1 MKYKKKIK
9 GSTKQQRD
17 QIRKNNIEVQQKGE
31 GLFIFKNRSS
41 FATLELLKKS
51 KDGKKWVGPNETWQ
65 GDSYFLKMVPREAIL
80 VQTLINPKQETKED
94 NMSDNKLLLDQ
105 PDQVTSDGRVE
116 HFVPNEEQQINEQV
130 PVKSENK
137 KKSKETLLTEDPL
150 AGVTIIRD

>member
-116 HFVPNEEQQINEQV
+116 HVVPNEEQQINEQV